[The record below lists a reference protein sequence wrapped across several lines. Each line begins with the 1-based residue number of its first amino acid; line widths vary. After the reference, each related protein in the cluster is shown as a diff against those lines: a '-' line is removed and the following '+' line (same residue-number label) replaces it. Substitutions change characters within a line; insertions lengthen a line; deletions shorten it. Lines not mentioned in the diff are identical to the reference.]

1 MTAASFLGLDRD
13 NPPLYVD
20 DAGQALLRDLKAV
33 IRRQSEAHPRSQ
45 QKVLGPSEI
54 GHPCARKLAAS
65 MLELERINPDSDPL
79 PSWMGTAGHSRFEE
93 AIEAENN
100 RIIDEH
106 ADYVADHGEIG
117 APRCTVLGE
126 LTNDND
132 PMAIGRWF
140 AERRVTIR
148 PGLAGTCDLFD
159 TWTNTVID
167 LKFPGATAHTKYK
180 KSGPSPE
187 YRTQAHAY
195 GKGYAN
201 EGFAVERVAIWFI
214 PRGGMLSQSTI
225 WTEPYDETIVTDCL
239 AKLDNI
245 TVLLDD
251 LQIEKN
257 PALLQLVPVTPSNC
271 KYCPFWT
278 PNPGPS
284 QPHGCK
290 GDS

>member
-1 MTAASFLGLDRD
+1 MTAAAFLGLDRD
-13 NPPLYVD
+13 NPPPYVD
-20 DAGQALLRDLKAV
+20 DAGQALLRDLKSV

-93 AIEAENN
+93 AIEAEN
-100 RIIDEH
+100 RRMID
-106 ADYVADHGEIG
+106 AFFARDLDAPVGT
-117 APRCTVLGE
+117 APRCTFREGKPV
-126 LTNDND
+126 
-132 PMAIGRWF
+132 GRWF

-201 EGFAVERVAIWFI
+201 EGFPVERVAIWFI
-214 PRGGMLSQSTI
+214 PRGGMLSQSMI
-225 WTEPYDETIVTDCL
+225 WTEPYDEKIVSGCL
-239 AKLDNI
+239 TKLDNI

-257 PALLQLVPVTPSNC
+257 PALLQLVPTTPSNC
-271 KYCPFWT
+271 RYCPFWT

-290 GDS
+290 GDG